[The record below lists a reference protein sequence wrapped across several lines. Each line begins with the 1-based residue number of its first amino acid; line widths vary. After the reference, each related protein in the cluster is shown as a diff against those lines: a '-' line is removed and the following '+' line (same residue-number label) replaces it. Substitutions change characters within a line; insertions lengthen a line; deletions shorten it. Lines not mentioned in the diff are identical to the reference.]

1 MTDHDATPHDT
12 DNAPDDRPAGG
23 PAEPDSLVAL
33 VPIAWDPNELELL
46 EAVHPDVWGE
56 PLKQLEHSSTA
67 RFVQVGGC
75 DAPIRLDV
83 DEPIAELAEMTAT
96 AKQPF
101 TPAEAIQ
108 LENHTAIWR
117 FTMAD
122 VSKAPTERAHA
133 FGRLMAS
140 AVEAG
145 APGVFFPFCVQLH
158 SPRLIKHLAFDLS
171 QPPALINLYVNAWND
186 DEWMVT
192 RGMTVFGLPELETPV
207 EGGLNNAYFRL
218 MDVAAGMLLQR
229 DAYPDGSR
237 LQLGPHHYIVE
248 QGPRGPQDSMVPI
261 SGVYGRLTIAPAT

>member
-1 MTDHDATPHDT
+1 MTERNPSDDHR
-12 DNAPDDRPAGG
+12 PDPG
-23 PAEPDSLVAL
+23 PADPDSLVAL
-33 VPIAWDPNELELL
+33 VPIAWDPQNLELL

-56 PLKQLEHSSTA
+56 PLRQVDESDPATFL
-67 RFVQVGGC
+67 QVGGC
-75 DAPIRLDV
+75 GAPIRLDV
-83 DEPIAELAEMTAT
+83 DEPIAELAQMTAT

-101 TPAEAIQ
+101 TPTEAIQ

-117 FTMAD
+117 FTMTD
-122 VSKAPTERAHA
+122 ISTAPSERAHA
-133 FGRLMAS
+133 FGRLMAT

-158 SPRLIKHLAFDLS
+158 SPRLIKHLAVDLS
-171 QPPALINLYVNAWND
+171 RPQALINLYVNAWND

-218 MDVAAGMLLQR
+218 MDVAAAMLVQK

-237 LQLGPHHYIVE
+237 LQLGPHLYTVE
-248 QGPRGPQDSMVPI
+248 QGPQGPQDSMVPI
-261 SGVYGRLTIAPAT
+261 CGIYGRLTIAPAP